1 MPYGFWVTLH
11 LLAAIAFAG
20 TVFFEVVILGSIGR
34 KLPART
40 MLPVEQALGT
50 RAVAVMPWVLLLLYA
65 AGLAMAWQHRTLL
78 AQPLTSSLGL
88 LLSIKML
95 LAFSVFGHFMAAM
108 LWRRRG
114 QLHVRRS
121 RRLHLSIFCHVLAI
135 AVLAKAMFYVSW

>member
-1 MPYGFWVTLH
+1 MPYGLLVTLH

-20 TVFFEVVILGSIGR
+20 TVFFEVVILGSIVR

-40 MLPVEQALGT
+40 LLPVEQALGT

-78 AQPLTSSLGL
+78 ALPLASSFGL

-95 LAFSVFGHFMAAM
+95 LAFSVFGHFAAAM

-114 QLHVRRS
+114 QLHARRS

-135 AVLAKAMFYVSW
+135 VVLAKAMLYVSW

>member
-1 MPYGFWVTLH
+1 MPYGVLITVH

-20 TVFFEVVILGSIGR
+20 TVFFEVVILGGIER

-65 AGLAMAWQHRTLL
+65 AGLAMAWQHRALL
-78 AQPLTSSLGL
+78 AQPLASSLGL

-95 LAFSVFGHFMAAM
+95 LAFSVFGHFVAAM

-114 QLHVRRS
+114 RLHARRS
-121 RRLHLSIFCHVLAI
+121 RRLHLSIFCHVLTI